1 MRKTVVRCVTISPG
15 LDEMAE
21 AVKSNLGVSRTRL
34 YELALTDFLRNLG
47 VLSAAAKTGKRE
59 AAGK

>member
-1 MRKTVVRCVTISPG
+1 VTISPG

-21 AVKSNLGVSRTRL
+21 AVKTNLGVSRTRL

-59 AAGK
+59 AASN